1 MARFQFR
8 LKTLLAVR
16 EAARDECQTKLAEMY
31 LAQRKLETRRAE
43 LEAEISGQQ
52 ARVRA
57 DVAPGRVYVDRLLT
71 TDRYES
77 VLHSDVEILAK
88 REQALTTEI
97 ERQRQ
102 AVAVADREV
111 RVLEKLRGKQF
122 EQYLQQQSLAESKQ
136 LDEVA
141 ARAFQHKDAS

>member
-16 EAARDECQTKLAEMY
+16 EAARDECQARLAEMY
-31 LAQRKLETRRAE
+31 LAQRRLESRCAWLDAE
-43 LEAEISGQQ
+43 LSGQQ

-57 DVAPGRVYVDRLLT
+57 DVAPGRVDVDRLLT

-77 VLHSDVEILAK
+77 VLRSEAEILAK
-88 REQALTTEI
+88 REQALASEI

-102 AVAVADREV
+102 AVTAADSEV
-111 RVLEKLRGKQF
+111 RVLEKLREKQF
-122 EQYLQQQSLAESKQ
+122 EQYRQQQSLVEAKQ
-136 LDEVA
+136 FDEVA
-141 ARAFQHKDAS
+141 ARMVQHEDAS

>member
-16 EAARDECQTKLAEMY
+16 EAARDECQAQLAEAY
-31 LAQRKLETRRAE
+31 REQRKLEVRRAWLNAE
-43 LEAEISGQQ
+43 LSVAQV
-52 ARVRA
+52 RVRA
-57 DVAPGRVYVDRLLT
+57 DSAPGRVDVDRLLT

-77 VLHSDVEILAK
+77 VLRLEGELLA
-88 REQALTTEI
+88 EQERQSATKI

-102 AVAVADREV
+102 AVEAADREV
-111 RVLEKLRGKQF
+111 RVLEKLQAKQL
-122 EQYLQQQSLAESKQ
+122 EQYRQQQSLAESKL

-141 ARAFQHKDAS
+141 ARLVRPDGA